1 MIIVVDA
8 LDECDDHSSITEFIG
23 LLFETY
29 DHFPFRFLLASRIEN
44 YIDMAF
50 TTGQAPSMTCFM
62 KLETFDAGHDIST
75 FLTSRFDEFCKQRP
89 RLFQNT
95 QQMWPASKDLAA
107 LANKSGGLFIF
118 AATVVS
124 FIMDGK
130 GSPQDKL
137 QQVLNS
143 HLGLDPLYAQV
154 LSNANR
160 DDAFTKVLSAIIY
173 LKRELSITDLAK
185 LLDLTSEVV
194 VTRLMEIQSIIRI
207 PPDNQGSVQLNHASF
222 RDFLLDKTRS
232 KEYYQPLGE
241 ARMMVWSLA

>member
-1 MIIVVDA
+1 
-8 LDECDDHSSITEFIG
+8 
-23 LLFETY
+23 
-29 DHFPFRFLLASRIEN
+29 
-44 YIDMAF
+44 
-50 TTGQAPSMTCFM
+50 
-62 KLETFDAGHDIST
+62 
-75 FLTSRFDEFCKQRP
+75 
-89 RLFQNT
+89 
-95 QQMWPASKDLAA
+95 MWPASQDLAA
-107 LANKSGGLFIF
+107 LAKKSNGLFIF
-118 AATVVS
+118 AATVIS

-130 GSPQDKL
+130 GSPQEKL

-154 LSNANR
+154 LFKANH

-194 VTRLMEIQSIIRI
+194 VARLMEIQCIIRI
-207 PPDNQGSVQLNHASF
+207 PPDNQESVQLNHASF

>member
-1 MIIVVDA
+1 
-8 LDECDDHSSITEFIG
+8 
-23 LLFETY
+23 
-29 DHFPFRFLLASRIEN
+29 
-44 YIDMAF
+44 
-50 TTGQAPSMTCFM
+50 
-62 KLETFDAGHDIST
+62 
-75 FLTSRFDEFCKQRP
+75 
-89 RLFQNT
+89 
-95 QQMWPASKDLAA
+95 MWPASEDLAA
-107 LANKSGGLFIF
+107 LAERSDGLFIF

-124 FIMDGK
+124 FILNDT

-173 LKRELSITDLAK
+173 LKRQLSITDLAK

-207 PPDNQGSVQLNHASF
+207 PPDNQESVQLNHASF